1 MDTTPK
7 KSLVRGTNKMN
18 QITWKSLVATATML
32 AIVSF
37 VAIVLTASG
46 IAFRPFF

>member
-1 MDTTPK
+1 MD
-7 KSLVRGTNKMN
+7 
-18 QITWKSLVATATML
+18 QITWKSAVVAATVL

-37 VAIVLTASG
+37 VAVVLTANG